1 MTYRIATVSFLN
13 AWPLVDALDDLA
25 PDRVRVI
32 SAVPSV
38 LPELLYADEADA
50 ALIPVVEYFRGA
62 GESLVPG
69 VGIAADGPVDSVKL
83 FSRVAPTEI
92 RHVAVDRGSRTSVA
106 LLRVLFAD
114 LYGVEPDFM
123 VLEPHV
129 DTLLDDH
136 EAALV
141 IGDRCFAA
149 ERRFR
154 EEGLDDIHAIDLAET
169 WREMTGLP
177 FVFAVWALGA
187 SFVSRASK
195 SEREDLADLLARSCT
210 EGLTRLDVLAARAA
224 TEGRLGPGGV
234 STIEAIHGYF
244 STSLRYELG
253 EQELAGLR
261 RFHTLCVRHDI
272 CPAGRGPDISAVAPP
287 RTP

>member
-1 MTYRIATVSFLN
+1 MTFRIASVSFLN
-13 AWPLVDALDDLA
+13 AWPLVDALDELA
-25 PDRVRVI
+25 SDRVRVI

-38 LPELLYADEADA
+38 LPELLHADEADA

-69 VGIAADGPVDSVKL
+69 VGIAADGPVESVKL

-92 RHVAVDRGSRTSVA
+92 RNVAVDRGSRTSVA
-106 LLRVLFAD
+106 LLRILFAD
-114 LYGVEPDFM
+114 LYDVQPDFM

-154 EEGLDDIHAIDLAET
+154 EEGRNDIHTVDLAGT

-177 FVFAVWALGA
+177 FVFAVWALGKR
-187 SFVSRASK
+187 F
-195 SEREDLADLLARSCT
+195 
-210 EGLTRLDVLAARAA
+210 AARASSEDRSELRILLGRSCA
-224 TEGRLGPGGV
+224 VGLQRLDALASRAAAEGRLGPGGV
-234 STIEAIHGYF
+234 SSVEAIRGYF
-244 STSLRYELG
+244 GNSLRYVLG
-253 EQELAGLR
+253 ERELAGLR

-272 CPAGRGPDISAVAPP
+272 CPAGRGVDLTVAD
-287 RTP
+287 

>member
-1 MTYRIATVSFLN
+1 MPYRIATVSFPN
-13 AWPLVDALDDLA
+13 AWPLVDALDELA
-25 PDRVRVI
+25 PERVRVI
-32 SAVPSV
+32 AAVPSV
-38 LPELLYADEADA
+38 LPELLHADEADA

-69 VGIAADGPVDSVKL
+69 VGIAADGPVESVKL

-92 RHVAVDRGSRTSVA
+92 RNVAVDRGSRTSVA
-106 LLRVLFAD
+106 LLRILFAD
-114 LYGVEPDFM
+114 LYDVQPDFM

-154 EEGLDDIHAIDLAET
+154 EEGRTDIHAIDLAGT
-169 WREMTGLP
+169 WHDMTGLP
-177 FVFAVWALGA
+177 FVFAVWALGKRFA
-187 SFVSRASK
+187 ARASDEEK
-195 SEREDLADLLARSCT
+195 SELRILLGRSCA
-210 EGLTRLDVLAARAA
+210 EGLKRLDILAARAA
-224 TEGRLGPGGV
+224 TEGRLGPDGV
-234 STIEAIHGYF
+234 SSAEAIHGYF
-244 STSLRYELG
+244 GTSLRYVLG
-253 EQELAGLR
+253 ERELAGLR

-272 CPAGRGPDISAVAPP
+272 CPAGPGRGLARVMYG
-287 RTP
+287 